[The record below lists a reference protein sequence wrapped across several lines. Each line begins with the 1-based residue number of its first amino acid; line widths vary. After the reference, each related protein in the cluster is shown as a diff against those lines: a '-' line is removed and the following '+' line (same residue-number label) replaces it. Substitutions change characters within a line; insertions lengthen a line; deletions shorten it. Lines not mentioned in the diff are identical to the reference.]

1 MPGDV
6 NNDGSLNVLDIVLR
20 VDLILNSEYDEHS
33 DINQDGILNIIDI
46 VELVNNI
53 LTN

>member
-1 MPGDV
+1 
-6 NNDGSLNVLDIVLR
+6 VLI

-53 LTN
+53 LNN